1 MGGIKNA
8 CLMGFSGV
16 MGGRSKNIKPLLE
29 RIYGHPLLIGP
40 KNRDTGWQSVG
51 RVKSFRNGLCPLLWV
66 AVLPPAFILQPF
78 SEGLFSPGFWKIF
91 KKNGSLPMRKKS
103 IRMSEETE
111 ALVEKIAQQE
121 NRTQTAVIEQ
131 AVKIYADYLYMKDQA
146 TIIPD
151 ELLKVVNSM
160 ASLLERRLNN
170 RSNQLLSAL
179 AIEVCVLEQVI
190 AASLDVSPGEVEEY
204 RRGAAEFLKMNQ
216 RVFRLEEGL

>member
-1 MGGIKNA
+1 
-8 CLMGFSGV
+8 
-16 MGGRSKNIKPLLE
+16 
-29 RIYGHPLLIGP
+29 
-40 KNRDTGWQSVG
+40 
-51 RVKSFRNGLCPLLWV
+51 
-66 AVLPPAFILQPF
+66 
-78 SEGLFSPGFWKIF
+78 
-91 KKNGSLPMRKKS
+91 
-103 IRMSEETE
+103 
-111 ALVEKIAQQE
+111 
-121 NRTQTAVIEQ
+121 
-131 AVKIYADYLYMKDQA
+131 MKDQA

-190 AASLDVSPGEVEEY
+190 AASLDVSPGEAEEY